1 MGRKVTMKD
10 IAKDVGVSV
19 ATVSYVLNYSE
30 KEKISHDTRLKV
42 FEAVKRL
49 GYVPNMAAKSLA
61 SKSSQMIGII
71 INLGAKNK
79 RSKLYQYY
87 DTINELQRQMHK
99 MGYDV
104 LLLSTKEIGK
114 EFDLVSKRSLD
125 GVFVIG
131 MGERQLNEIATGYYV
146 PIVFVDGYLED
157 DLFFKILPDYRAV
170 LQKAKEILQTEPQ
183 YIITEEHANDLLT
196 RIIQE
201 QFPPENIFVN
211 RKDNSL
217 EDFLQAHQQEK
228 GIIVGELLALQA
240 ERLLN
245 NDQFVAVI
253 SAETDSMLLPDTKR
267 IVVSNKK
274 KAEYAADVMK
284 RLMNLEGFEEL
295 PKIIFVEPE

>member
-1 MGRKVTMKD
+1 MWVFRL
-10 IAKDVGVSV
+10 
-19 ATVSYVLNYSE
+19 LNYSE

-87 DTINELQRQMHK
+87 DTVNELQRQMHK